1 LLGLQRPM
9 TFLPSMHE
17 LRSLLP
23 YLRRYRNSFLAGLAL
38 VVISNFFATLGPKF
52 LQHGI
57 DALGTGRFGEVQTAV
72 ALLLL
77 VAAASGVARYGM
89 RELLNTGSRRV
100 ETDLRD
106 HLFNHLQRMSAEFYD
121 RYPTGDVMARTTND
135 LLAVRMVAGPALM
148 YLVDTTVRALLVA
161 PAMLAISPRLTLM
174 ALVPML
180 GLPLAMVSLGRIIHR
195 RSQEIQ
201 EQFSQLTSHAHEN
214 ISGVRVV
221 RSYRQE
227 HAETEHF
234 RTLNDTYL
242 RRNLG
247 LARVQGA
254 FFPLLTLLGGLSGVI
269 ILYAGGQ
276 LVIRGSVSVGE
287 FVAFGV
293 YLAMLVWPMI
303 ALGWAFNLVQRG
315 AASMGRINQLFAEP
329 PGITGA
335 VSPVA
340 LPPAA
345 RSRSVEFRNVWFRY
359 PGALDRGWVLQEIS
373 FKVNAGSSLAIVG
386 PTGAGKSALVDL
398 LVRTYDPDR
407 GAVLI
412 DGVDLRQMSLAEL
425 RRAVGFVPQETFL
438 FGETLRRN
446 VLLGAPDDGRLE
458 RVAEVAQL
466 TEALPALPLGYDTM
480 LGERGINLSG
490 GQKQRAAIARALAQ
504 DPPIF
509 VLDDALSAV
518 DAHTEA
524 RILSGLR
531 DALVGR
537 TSIIVSHRLAAVR
550 DAAWILVLDGG
561 RIVEQ
566 GTHQDLLAGAGRYW
580 ELLRRQ
586 QMEEELEETSVTAAP
601 SETQASIPAA
611 IRQVE

>member
-1 LLGLQRPM
+1 
-9 TFLPSMHE
+9 MHE

-57 DALGTGRFGEVQTAV
+57 DALETGRFDQVQTAV
-72 ALLLL
+72 VFLLL
-77 VAAASGVARYGM
+77 VAVASGVARYGM
-89 RELLNTGSRRV
+89 RELLNSGSRRV

-106 HLFNHLQRMSAEFYD
+106 HLYNHLQRMSAEFYD

-148 YLVDTTVRALLVA
+148 YLVDTTVRALLIA
-161 PAMLAISPRLTLM
+161 PAMLAISPPLTLM

-180 GLPLAMVSLGRIIHR
+180 GLPVAMVSLGRIIHR

-242 RRNLG
+242 TRNLG

-254 FFPLLTLLGGLSGVI
+254 FFPLLTLLGGLSGLV

-315 AASMGRINQLFAEP
+315 AASMRRINQLFAEQP
-329 PGITGA
+329 AITGPA
-335 VSPVA
+335 SPVA

-345 RSRSVEFRNVWFRY
+345 SSRSVEFRNVWFRY
-359 PGALDRGWVLQEIS
+359 PGALDRGWVLQDIS
-373 FKVNAGSSLAIVG
+373 FKVEAGSSLAIVG

-398 LVRTYDPDR
+398 IVRTYDPER
-407 GAVLI
+407 GTVLI
-412 DGVDLRQMSLAEL
+412 DGVDLRQMSLADL

-446 VLLGAPDDGRLE
+446 VLLGAADDGRLE
-458 RVAEVAQL
+458 RVAEIAQL
-466 TEALPALPLGYDTM
+466 TEALPVLPDGYDTL

-524 RILSGLR
+524 RILAGLR

-550 DAAWILVLDGG
+550 DADWILVLDGG

-566 GTHQDLLAGAGRYW
+566 GTHGDLLAAAGRYW

-586 QMEEELEETSVTAAP
+586 QMEEELEEAEDEEAVGEEALGEEA
-601 SETQASIPAA
+601 
-611 IRQVE
+611 VEKRR

>member
-1 LLGLQRPM
+1 
-9 TFLPSMHE
+9 
-17 LRSLLP
+17 
-23 YLRRYRNSFLAGLAL
+23 
-38 VVISNFFATLGPKF
+38 
-52 LQHGI
+52 
-57 DALGTGRFGEVQTAV
+57 
-72 ALLLL
+72 
-77 VAAASGVARYGM
+77 
-89 RELLNTGSRRV
+89 
-100 ETDLRD
+100 
-106 HLFNHLQRMSAEFYD
+106 MSAEFYD

-148 YLVDTTVRALLVA
+148 YLVDTTVRTLLIA
-161 PAMLAISPRLTLM
+161 PAMLTISPRLTVL
-174 ALVPML
+174 ALIPLL
-180 GLPLAMVSLGRIIHR
+180 GLPVAMVSLGRIIHR

-242 RRNLG
+242 TRNLG

-254 FFPLLTLLGGLSGVI
+254 FFPLLTLLGGLSGLV
-269 ILYAGGQ
+269 ILYAGGH

-303 ALGWAFNLVQRG
+303 AFGWAFNLVQRG
-315 AASMGRINQLFAEP
+315 AASMGRINQLFAEQP
-329 PGITGA
+329 AITA
-335 VSPVA
+335 AASPVS

-345 RSRSVEFRNVWFRY
+345 SARSVEFRNVWFRY
-359 PGALDRGWVLQEIS
+359 PGAHARGWVLQDIS
-373 FKVNAGSSLAIVG
+373 FKVEAGTSLAIVG

-398 LVRTYDPDR
+398 MVRTYDPEQ
-407 GAVLI
+407 GTVLI
-412 DGVDLRQMSLAEL
+412 DGVDLRQMSLADL

-466 TEALPALPLGYDTM
+466 TEALPALPDGYDTL

-524 RILSGLR
+524 RILAGLR

-550 DAAWILVLDGG
+550 DADWILVLDGG

-566 GTHQDLLAGAGRYW
+566 GTHVDLLAADGRYW

-586 QMEEELEETSVTAAP
+586 QMEEELEEESVSGEKTA
-601 SETQASIPAA
+601 
-611 IRQVE
+611 

>member
-1 LLGLQRPM
+1 M
-9 TFLPSMHE
+9 NE

-23 YLRRYRNSFLAGLAL
+23 YLKPYRRVFLVGLAL
-38 VVISNFFATLGPKF
+38 VVISNFFATLGPRF

-57 DALGTGRFGEVQTAV
+57 DALRDAGGFHEVRVAV

-77 VAAASGVARYGM
+77 VAIAGGIARYGM
-89 RELLNTGSRRV
+89 RELLNSGSRRV

-106 HLFNHLQRMSAEFYD
+106 QLYEHLQQMSAEFYD

-148 YLVDTTVRALLVA
+148 YVVDTIIRALLIA
-161 PAMLAISPRLTLM
+161 PAMVAISAQLTLL
-174 ALVPML
+174 ALVPL
-180 GLPLAMVSLGRIIHR
+180 VGLPIAMVSLGRVMHR

-201 EQFSQLTSHAHEN
+201 AQFSELTGHAHEN
-214 ISGVRVV
+214 LSGVRVV

-227 HAETEHF
+227 RAEIAHF
-234 RTLNDTYL
+234 RALNDTYL
-242 RRNLG
+242 FRNLG

-254 FFPLLTLLGGLSGVI
+254 FFPLLTLLGGLSGVV
-269 ILYAGGQ
+269 ILYAGGK
-276 LVIRGSVSVGE
+276 LVMAGSVSIGQ

-315 AASMGRINQLFAEP
+315 AASMGRINQLFREDPAITSP
-329 PGITGA
+329 P
-335 VSPVA
+335 SPAA
-340 LPPAA
+340 LPPASGA
-345 RSRSVEFRNVWFRY
+345 RAVEFRDVWFSY
-359 PGALDRGWVLQEIS
+359 PGARERGWVLQDIS
-373 FKVNAGSSLAIVG
+373 FRVERGSSLAIVG
-386 PTGAGKSALVDL
+386 PTGSGKSTLVDL
-398 LVRTYDPDR
+398 IVRTYDPDR

-412 DGVDLRQMSLAEL
+412 DGVDLRQLSLPDL

-446 VLLGAPDDGRLE
+446 ILLGAPDDGRLE
-458 RVAEVAQL
+458 RVADISQL
-466 TEALPALPLGYDTM
+466 TEALPALPDGYDTM

-504 DPPIF
+504 DPPVF

-518 DAHTEA
+518 DAQTEA
-524 RILSGLR
+524 KILRALR
-531 DALVGR
+531 GALAGR

-550 DAAWILVLDGG
+550 EADWILVLDGG

-566 GTHQDLLAGAGRYW
+566 GVHADLIARGGRYW
-580 ELLRRQ
+580 DLLRRQ
-586 QMEEELEETSVTAAP
+586 QLEEALEEDGVTTSP
-601 SETQASIPAA
+601 GS
-611 IRQVE
+611 

>member
-1 LLGLQRPM
+1 
-9 TFLPSMHE
+9 MHE

-57 DALGTGRFGEVQTAV
+57 DALETARFDQVQTAV
-72 ALLLL
+72 VFLLL
-77 VAAASGVARYGM
+77 VAVASGVARYGM
-89 RELLNTGSRRV
+89 RELLNSGSRRV

-106 HLFNHLQRMSAEFYD
+106 HLYNHLQRMSAEFYD

-148 YLVDTTVRALLVA
+148 YLVDTTVRALLIA
-161 PAMLAISPRLTLM
+161 PAMLTISPRLTLM

-180 GLPLAMVSLGRIIHR
+180 GLPVAMVSLGRIIHH

-227 HAETEHF
+227 NAETEHF
-234 RTLNDTYL
+234 RTLNDIYL
-242 RRNLG
+242 TRNLG

-254 FFPLLTLLGGLSGVI
+254 FFPLLTLLGGLSGLV

-315 AASMGRINQLFAEP
+315 AASMGRINQLFAERP
-329 PGITGA
+329 AITGA
-335 VSPVA
+335 ASPVP
-340 LPPAA
+340 LPVAA
-345 RSRSVEFRNVWFRY
+345 GSRSVEFRNVWFRY
-359 PGALDRGWVLQEIS
+359 PGALDRGWVLQDIS
-373 FKVNAGSSLAIVG
+373 FKVEAGSSLAIVG
-386 PTGAGKSALVDL
+386 PTGSGKSALVDL
-398 LVRTYDPDR
+398 IVRTYDPER
-407 GAVLI
+407 GTVLI
-412 DGVDLRQMSLAEL
+412 DGVDLRQISLGDL

-458 RVAEVAQL
+458 RVAEIAQL
-466 TEALPALPLGYDTM
+466 TEALPALPDGYDTM

-524 RILSGLR
+524 RILAGLR

-550 DAAWILVLDGG
+550 DADWILVLDGG

-566 GTHQDLLAGAGRYW
+566 GTHGDLLAAAGRYW

-586 QMEEELEETSVTAAP
+586 QIEEELEESSVTAAP
-601 SETQASIPAA
+601 SETPASIPGA
-611 IRQVE
+611 IQQVE

>member
-1 LLGLQRPM
+1 
-9 TFLPSMHE
+9 MHE

-23 YLRRYRNSFLAGLAL
+23 YIRRYRNSFLAGLAL
-38 VVISNFFATLGPKF
+38 VIISNFFTTLGPKF

-57 DALGTGRFGEVQTAV
+57 DALETRRFDQVQTAV
-72 ALLLL
+72 VLLLL
-77 VAAASGVARYGM
+77 VAVVSGVARYGM
-89 RELLNTGSRRV
+89 RELLNSGSRRV

-161 PAMLAISPRLTLM
+161 PAMVAISPRLTLL

-180 GLPLAMVSLGRIIHR
+180 GLPAAMVLLGRVIHH

-201 EQFSQLTSHAHEN
+201 EQFSRLTSHAHEN

-254 FFPLLTLLGGLSGVI
+254 FFPLLSLLGGLSGLV
-269 ILYAGGQ
+269 ILYAGGL

-315 AASMGRINQLFAEP
+315 AASMGRINQLFAEQP
-329 PGITGA
+329 AITGA
-335 VSPVA
+335 LSPVA

-345 RSRSVEFRNVWFRY
+345 SSRSVEFRNVWFRY
-359 PGALDRGWVLQEIS
+359 PGAMDRGWVLQDIS
-373 FKVNAGSSLAIVG
+373 FKVDAGSSLAIVG
-386 PTGAGKSALVDL
+386 ATGAGKSALVDL
-398 LVRTYDPDR
+398 IVRTYDPER

-412 DGVDLRQMSLAEL
+412 DGVDLRQLSLAEL

-458 RVAEVAQL
+458 RVAETAQL
-466 TEALPALPLGYDTM
+466 TEALPVLPDGYDTM

-524 RILSGLR
+524 RILAGLR
-531 DALVGR
+531 SALVGR

-550 DAAWILVLDGG
+550 DADWILVLDRG
-561 RIVEQ
+561 RVVEQ
-566 GTHQDLLAGAGRYW
+566 GTHSDLLAAAGRYW

-586 QMEEELEETSVTAAP
+586 QMEEELEEAEDTEA
-601 SETQASIPAA
+601 
-611 IRQVE
+611 VERRR